1 MTRDKILIVED
12 DKNISKLVRYNLE
25 KAGFDCESTITGEDA
40 LLALD
45 KHAFDLIVLDIMLPK
60 IDGLQILRT
69 LKEKKI
75 KNGPIILLTN
85 LGQDSIVK
93 DGFKAGAAGYLIK
106 SAMSPDQVL
115 HEVRVF
121 LNKSREDK

>member
-1 MTRDKILIVED
+1 MAEKILIIED
-12 DKNISKLVRYNLE
+12 DEFLADMYHELLDDEGYAVTLARDGRDGLE
-25 KAGFDCESTITGEDA
+25 KASQGGFN
-40 LLALD
+40 
-45 KHAFDLIVLDIMLPK
+45 LILLDIMLPK

-75 KNGPIILLTN
+75 KNGPIVLLTN

>member
-1 MTRDKILIVED
+1 MYHELLNDEGYAVTLARDGRD
-12 DKNISKLVRYNLE
+12 GLE
-25 KAGFDCESTITGEDA
+25 KASQGGFN
-40 LLALD
+40 LVL
-45 KHAFDLIVLDIMLPK
+45 LDIMLPK